1 MSPIMLTTRCP
12 GAMAYR
18 PSPQRPPTQPL
29 RGSPNS
35 HSDEAPCALVAF
47 RPTVSKQASH
57 SPRYACS
64 MDAKAKTEELIL
76 SVAALVRDAA
86 HMGDAALAGDFDEA
100 RFRAQLIAA
109 KADVGGHIDLALAAA
124 HLVMV
129 LGAPGSLPG
138 DGYGAGILRVAHELD
153 RIGFTPL

>member
-1 MSPIMLTTRCP
+1 
-12 GAMAYR
+12 
-18 PSPQRPPTQPL
+18 
-29 RGSPNS
+29 
-35 HSDEAPCALVAF
+35 
-47 RPTVSKQASH
+47 
-57 SPRYACS
+57 

-86 HMGDAALAGDFDEA
+86 LAGDFDEA
-100 RFRAQLIAA
+100 RFRAQIIAA

-124 HLVMV
+124 HLVV
-129 LGAPGSLPG
+129 TLGPPGSVPG